1 MAIKYTSN
9 KLSLFLAEQFNESFY
24 EPEPTSI
31 GYVFI
36 GNHVPYAN
44 ALNAITN
51 LPDDTTLPPDINDTW
66 DDEISVWSNMIA
78 AKRITGSDINIV
90 LPVVEWTINT
100 RYDQYDDSQEMST
113 KNYYVVDSTTRRVFK
128 CLFNNNGAQ
137 SITRPTITPTSA
149 NKGVVRTAGDRY
161 LWKYMFTY
169 PAGSKFTSLNYIPV
183 PLSANTSGYG
193 VSPTYL
199 DGGAIYNLVV
209 ENAGSGY
216 ARVTKSSIDFG
227 ANKKT
232 IVLQNLTGVA
242 NGMYVTGTNVAA
254 NTIVESIIT
263 GTNQVVLSQNT
274 TIAGTGTYAGV
285 TNALTF
291 TPRVIVEG
299 NGSGAMPGLG
309 GVQQLVFSGTGI
321 SKVEMATFG
330 SGYTEANVKIFST
343 GTGAVIRPVLSPK
356 FGHGYNPAKE
366 LAASSVMVAMKIG
379 EADSTQGGIIPDT
392 IKFRQYGFLRD
403 PHKYGNTSPVNS
415 FTANNVVSQL
425 YDITLTSGDSYTI
438 NEFVYQGPD
447 AANATFSGF
456 VNSQT
461 GSNIRLSR
469 VKGLFT
475 LGAAI
480 IGDQSQKR
488 RYAIKIVY
496 PEFEPYTGDILY
508 AENVNP
514 VERKSAQA
522 ELLRFVLTF

>member
-44 ALNAITN
+44 GLNAITN
-51 LPDDTTLPPDINDTW
+51 VPDDTTLPPDINDTW
-66 DDEISVWSNMIA
+66 DDEISVWNNMVA

-137 SITRPTITPTSA
+137 SVTRPAVNPTSA

-169 PAGSKFTSLNYIPV
+169 PVGSKFTSLNYVPV

-232 IVLQNLTGVA
+232 IILQNLTGVA
-242 NGMYVTGTNVAA
+242 NGMYVTGTNVAT

-274 TIAGTGTYAGV
+274 LPASTGTYAGV

-291 TPRVIVEG
+291 TPRVIIQG
-299 NGSGAMPGLG
+299 NGSGAVPGSSTL
-309 GVQQLVFSGTGI
+309 QLVFSGTGI
-321 SKVEMATFG
+321 SKVEMSSFG
-330 SGYTEANVKIFST
+330 SGYTEANVVIFST
-343 GTGAVIRPVLSPK
+343 GTGAVVRPVLSPK

-366 LAASSVMVAMKIG
+366 LGASSVMVAMKIG
-379 EADSTQGGIIPDT
+379 EADSTQGGLISASM
-392 IKFRQYGFLRD
+392 KFRQYGFLRD

-415 FTANNVVSQL
+415 FTANNVISQL
-425 YDITLTSGDSYTI
+425 YDITLTNGDSYDI

-461 GSNIRLSR
+461 VSNIKLSK
-469 VKGLFT
+469 VKGIFT
-475 LGAAI
+475 LGGI
-480 IGDQSQKR
+480 MIGSQSQKR
-488 RYAIKIVY
+488 RNAIKISY

-508 AENVNP
+508 AENVDP
-514 VERKSAQA
+514 VQRNSGQA